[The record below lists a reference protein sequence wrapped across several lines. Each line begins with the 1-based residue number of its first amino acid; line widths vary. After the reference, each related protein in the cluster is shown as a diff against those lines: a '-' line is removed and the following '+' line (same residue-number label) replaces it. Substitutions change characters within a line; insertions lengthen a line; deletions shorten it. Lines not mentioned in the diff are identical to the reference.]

1 MTAPTIGFQ
10 KNRDSNEHP
19 LHEERKKSGFYKPRL
34 DYCLFCIAGIGLAG
48 REEVGPGLYIHDP
61 LEWQT
66 CHAKWHGLPLAAR
79 KRRLALL
86 HAPRKRSENFASL
99 YKELIKSIRH
109 PVGPAKKE

>member
-1 MTAPTIGFQ
+1 MTTTIGFQ
-10 KNRDSNEHP
+10 KDQEQP

-61 LEWQT
+61 LERQA
-66 CHAKWHGLPLAAR
+66 CHDKWHDLQPEER

-86 HAPRKRSENFASL
+86 HDPQKRSEGFASL
-99 YKELIKSIRH
+99 YKELIK
-109 PVGPAKKE
+109 